1 MNIRRAPLV
10 LLMFFIS
17 IYILM
22 SENDYQFE
30 ICANSVESCL
40 AAQAGGANR
49 VELCAGIPEG
59 GTTPSYGDIKM
70 AREHLNKTR
79 LHVIIRPRGGDFLYS
94 PLDIKCMLADID
106 ICQQLGVDGV
116 VFGCLT
122 KDGGIDIENNQLLLS
137 HAKGMSTTFHRA
149 FDRCKNPF
157 EALEQLIELGF
168 DRILTSGQQPTAE
181 QGIEMLKQLQDRAQ
195 GRINI
200 LAGCGINETN
210 IAHIAQCT
218 LVKEF
223 HFSAR
228 ESVYSQMEYHNPS
241 VYMGMAGQDEMTTEV
256 TTERRVRN
264 TIQALLHSTR

>member
-1 MNIRRAPLV
+1 MPKECLRLSTVPL
-10 LLMFFIS
+10 
-17 IYILM
+17 
-22 SENDYQFE
+22 
-30 ICANSVESCL
+30 
-40 AAQAGGANR
+40 
-49 VELCAGIPEG
+49 
-59 GTTPSYGDIKM
+59 
-70 AREHLNKTR
+70 
-79 LHVIIRPRGGDFLYS
+79 
-94 PLDIKCMLADID
+94 ID
-106 ICQQLGVDGV
+106 V
-116 VFGCLT
+116 
-122 KDGGIDIENNQLLLS
+122 K
-137 HAKGMSTTFHRA
+137 
-149 FDRCKNPF
+149 
-157 EALEQLIELGF
+157 QLIDLGF

-181 QGIEMLKQLQDRAQ
+181 EGIEMLKQLQDRAQ

-241 VYMGMAGQDEMTTEV
+241 VYMGLAGQDEMTTEV